1 MTRIPPRPGV
11 LMAGMTALRSRT
23 AAARLRTAAIRSTPA
38 ETRVLASGSSRRRA
52 SDPARHNRSSKAPPE
67 GADHTL
73 EGLETIVARFAG
85 VPVVL
90 LGDLVLDEFAYG
102 EIARVSREAPVL
114 ILDYKRSKY
123 VPGGGANAAANL
135 AALGASVRVVG
146 RVGRDE
152 AGARI
157 LELLEERRIARTGIL
172 RDPTYDTPV
181 KTRILAG
188 GAHTSK
194 QQIVRVDRGR
204 TRQPLG
210 RRAGDVLLQ
219 RLRRASRGAAALLV
233 ADYDFGAASPA
244 LLERARSLPPLV
256 TLDSRF
262 RVLEFRGV
270 TAATPNVAEVE
281 QALGQPLEDDD
292 PGSLAS
298 AGASMRRTLRAQAVV
313 ITQGSRGMTLFERG
327 RAPRS
332 FPPFGGD
339 EVADV
344 TGAGDTVISAFTLAI
359 AAGGSFSQATC
370 LANVAG
376 GLVVMKRGTA
386 TVSAVEIRKALRGAP
401 ATRRA

>member
-1 MTRIPPRPGV
+1 MTRRRG
-11 LMAGMTALRSRT
+11 
-23 AAARLRTAAIRSTPA
+23 AAA
-38 ETRVLASGSSRRRA
+38 ASSS
-52 SDPARHNRSSKAPPE
+52 P
-67 GADHTL
+67 
-73 EGLETIVARFAG
+73 EGLETLIGGFSRL
-85 VPVVL
+85 PVVL

-114 ILDYKRSKY
+114 ILDYKDSKY

-157 LELLEERRIARTGIL
+157 LHLLEESRIARSGVV
-172 RDPTYDTPV
+172 RDGSYRTPV

-194 QQIVRVDRGR
+194 QQVVRIDRGGVG
-204 TRQPLG
+204 QALG
-210 RRAGDVLLQ
+210 REAGGSLLD
-219 RLRRASRGAAALLV
+219 RLGRHAKEAAALLV
-233 ADYDFGAASPA
+233 ADYGFGAASPA
-244 LLERARSLPPLV
+244 LYHRARNLPSLV

-262 RVLEFRGV
+262 RVLQFRGV

-281 QALGQPLEDDD
+281 HALGMLLDDDD
-292 PGSLAS
+292 PRSVAE
-298 AGASMRRTLRAQAVV
+298 AGAAMRRRLRAQAVV
-313 ITQGSRGMTLFERG
+313 VTQGSRGMTLFERG
-327 RAPRS
+327 RPPLP
-332 FPPFGGD
+332 FPPFGSD

-344 TGAGDTVISAFTLAI
+344 TGAGDTVISAFTLAL
-359 AAGGSFSQATC
+359 AAGGTFAQATG

-386 TVSAVEIRKALRGAP
+386 TVSAREILGALRAAP
-401 ATRRA
+401 ETAHI